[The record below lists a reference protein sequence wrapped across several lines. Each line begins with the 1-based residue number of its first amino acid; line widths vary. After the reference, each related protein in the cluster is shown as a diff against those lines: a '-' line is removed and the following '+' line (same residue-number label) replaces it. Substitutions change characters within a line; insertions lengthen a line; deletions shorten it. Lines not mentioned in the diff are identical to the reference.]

1 MILAYFIIGLMYWA
15 LNSFIR
21 KLETNGDWM
30 LPLVWLFA
38 WPIAFLTWTAIFI
51 MWIVEEV
58 KAKRFNKHF

>member
-15 LNSFIR
+15 LNSFVR
-21 KLETNGDWM
+21 KLETNDDWM

-38 WPIAFLTWTAIFI
+38 WPIAFLTWVVIFI

-58 KAKRFNKHF
+58 KNKKFKKHF

>member
-38 WPIAFLTWTAIFI
+38 WPIAFLTWAVIFI
-51 MWIVEEV
+51 MWIAEEV